1 MQAKQFLYFK
11 GLFRY
16 EREQSKWILLIRYA
30 DNIYFNIN
38 VFTFPKHA
46 FNESLDFFYNVHI
59 LIKDINIIDSC

>member
-38 VFTFPKHA
+38 VFTLPKQA
-46 FNESLDFFYNVHI
+46 FNESLDF
-59 LIKDINIIDSC
+59 